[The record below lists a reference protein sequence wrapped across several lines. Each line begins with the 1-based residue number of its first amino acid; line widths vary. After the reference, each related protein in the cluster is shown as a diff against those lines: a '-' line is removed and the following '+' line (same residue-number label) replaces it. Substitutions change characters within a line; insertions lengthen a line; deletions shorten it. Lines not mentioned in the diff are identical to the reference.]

1 MLQPRLACLPNCAAG
16 VVPDIVLMMYRTQWC
31 AELMLDL
38 LLFRFYQQPPEVRA
52 QTTATA
58 AATLVESH
66 KRN

>member
-1 MLQPRLACLPNCAAG
+1 
-16 VVPDIVLMMYRTQWC
+16 
-31 AELMLDL
+31 MLDL

-58 AATLVESH
+58 AATAATLVESH